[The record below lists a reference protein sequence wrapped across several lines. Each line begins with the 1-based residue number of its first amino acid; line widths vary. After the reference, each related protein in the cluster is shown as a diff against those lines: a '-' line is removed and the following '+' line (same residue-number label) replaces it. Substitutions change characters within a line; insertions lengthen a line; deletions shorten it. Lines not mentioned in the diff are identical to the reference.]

1 MIWLKKVGHYK
12 TKYQEQFWSCKCTT
26 NSNLNKKEE
35 NKKKWKHIWK
45 KKKQKKWKKQIIRFG
60 NIEIEKQK
68 FHQDKSTILIE
79 NIDVNK
85 IIVSNKFS
93 FGEKGFKCSVNNKD
107 AKKLDLYAYFFQR

>member
-1 MIWLKKVGHYK
+1 MKAYMK
-12 TKYQEQFWSCKCTT
+12 
-26 NSNLNKKEE
+26 
-35 NKKKWKHIWK
+35 K

-93 FGEKGFKCSVNNKD
+93 FGEKGFKCSINNKD